1 MVKSDVMNKDAS
13 LSIVWLCCPDLER
26 AMGRRCKDS
35 ASPAQTTFAIQ
46 FKLKHSSLFF
56 GFVAPVLLLKA
67 KIFFLLLS
75 QIQCMLER
83 KQNKK

>member
-13 LSIVWLCCPDLER
+13 LSIVWLCCPDLDW
-26 AMGRRCKDS
+26 AMRWGADAKIQ
-35 ASPAQTTFAIQ
+35 PAQTTFAIQ

-56 GFVAPVLLLKA
+56 GFVASVLLLEA